1 LNQINFERHTPAE
14 RLYKCTARLHAME
27 SCYVTFKDEDN
38 DANELFR
45 VYPDELRRQ
54 YQPESTDRTM
64 TVHNRAVQV
73 MKMAYQM
80 TDCIVH
86 LRTKDG
92 PVCLSDAISVILEEY
107 DIVKATFMP
116 CNVTIDVTVNDTEK
130 LKKMVYFFYPSITNT
145 NKYGIHDLIEIDPNT
160 MIRTRPQSCQRRR
173 IPHVP
178 AIPVG

>member
-1 LNQINFERHTPAE
+1 MNGHYI
-14 RLYKCTARLHAME
+14 
-27 SCYVTFKDEDN
+27 SFKDEN
-38 DANELFR
+38 SDATELLR
-45 VYPDELRRQ
+45 VYPGELRRQ

-173 IPHVP
+173 IPHVT
-178 AIPVG
+178 AIPINVEG